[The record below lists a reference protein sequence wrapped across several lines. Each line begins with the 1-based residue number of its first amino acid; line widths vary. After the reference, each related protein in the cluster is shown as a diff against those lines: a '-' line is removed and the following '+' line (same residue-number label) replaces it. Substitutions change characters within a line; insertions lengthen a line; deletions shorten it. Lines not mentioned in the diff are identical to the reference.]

1 MDQSTV
7 IQASYSYWLVVLSV
21 LIAAFASWAALDLSA
36 RVFNKEKGAQAG
48 WLLGGAVAMG
58 TGIWSM
64 HYTGMLAYRLPIP
77 VFYHVPTVLVS
88 LLYAIGA
95 SFVALYAVSR
105 KKFGVLHVGA
115 GSLLMAGGIA
125 GMHYTGMA
133 AMRMNAMHHWDR
145 QLVIAS
151 VAVAWL
157 VSLAGLGLMK
167 VNMVIGSKGRN
178 GSEGM
183 IKTVFAVTMG
193 FAIPAMHYMGM
204 AAVHYV
210 AMSEAPDL
218 SKSVEISALGNT
230 AIIIVSVIV
239 MGSVFFVHRLARPLQ
254 TPPLAR
260 AAGQQQ

>member
-1 MDQSTV
+1 MDQSTI
-7 IQASYSYWLVVLSV
+7 IQTSYNSGLIALSV

-36 RVFNKEKGAQAG
+36 RVFSKEKGSQAG

-77 VFYHVPTVLVS
+77 VFYHVPTVLLS
-88 LLYAIGA
+88 LLYSIGA
-95 SFVALYAVSR
+95 SFVALYTVSR
-105 KKFGVLHVGA
+105 QKFGALHVGA
-115 GSLLMAGGIA
+115 GSVLMASGIA

-133 AMRMNAMHHWDR
+133 AMRMSAMHHWDR

-151 VAVAWL
+151 VVVAWL

-167 VNMVIGSKGRN
+167 VNLVIGAKGRR

-183 IKTVFAVTMG
+183 MKIVFAITMG
-193 FAIPAMHYMGM
+193 SAIPAMHYMGM

-218 SKSVEISALGNT
+218 SNSVEISALGST

-254 TPPLAR
+254 ASPLAR
-260 AAGQQQ
+260 ASGQQQ

>member
-1 MDQSTV
+1 MDQSTI
-7 IQASYSYWLVVLSV
+7 IQTSYNSGLIALSV

-36 RVFNKEKGAQAG
+36 RVFSSEKSSQAG

-64 HYTGMLAYRLPIP
+64 HYTGMLAFRLPIP
-77 VFYHVPTVLVS
+77 VFYHVPTVLLS

-95 SFVALYAVSR
+95 SFVALYTVSR
-105 KKFGVLHVGA
+105 QKFGVLHVGA

-133 AMRMNAMHHWDR
+133 AMRMSAMHHWDQ

-151 VAVAWL
+151 VVVAWL

-167 VNMVIGSKGRN
+167 VNLVIGAKGRS
-178 GSEGM
+178 GSESM
-183 IKTVFAVTMG
+183 MKIVFAITMG

-210 AMSEAPDL
+210 AMKEAPDL
-218 SKSVEISALGNT
+218 SYSVEITGLGSA
-230 AIIIVSVIV
+230 AIIIASVIV
-239 MGSVFFVHRLARPLQ
+239 MGSIFFVHRLASPLQ
-254 TPPLAR
+254 SSPLVR
-260 AAGQQQ
+260 AEGQRH